1 MSRNVIWTLI
11 FILAPLL
18 LLLLLFFLPFSLFG
32 EKKRRKETKR
42 RPLRSLTAVT
52 LLLSAAMLFCWGLN
66 MAALTWVTAEEIYHR
81 CRTFG
86 EGFADWA
93 AKACRMPAYY
103 DPALAEQGR
112 LWRQYEHPGDL
123 AFDIESGLRSLPEF
137 TLSSRYSPTL
147 LAERNITP
155 EAAILF
161 LDGEGKLLY
170 GGREVVYFPFYA
182 PEKAWTTNATEPQ
195 EMSGGWVDLSREGE
209 DDPYARLREIYRRDG
224 TLRFEVETLRISG
237 YLEGTEIRPVAM
249 DLLTQEAYSQ
259 GARRWQEEKGQGFRD
274 AYYVDDL
281 DRAGYLEWE
290 HLFGDA
296 GAETGG
302 EMTTI
307 YASFPEMNVP
317 GKQRITLRG
326 AQGEALSFENLEA
339 LLLTKASSG
348 LHLGDNENLRTVLRM
363 DTRYDFDLRDP
374 GEKKLDFLM
383 LTAVC
388 FHPLKSAV
396 RALRFVYIGT
406 GLMAALLVLL
416 LRSSLKKRL
425 IAPVTDV
432 SDGMAGD
439 WYNLYTPWG
448 IPSVWREPA
457 ALIEGY
463 WAEQDRRRYDKNEI
477 TRLQKALDYAREAEQ
492 ARRQLTSN
500 LAHELKTPLAVVH
513 SYAEGLLSRI
523 AEEKREQ
530 YLDTILSEAERMDGL
545 VMEMLDLSRLEA
557 GKVRLSRDEFDLRAL
572 ADDLLEKLRPLAEER
587 GLEAVLTPGEPCPVT
602 ADEGRIAQVLENL
615 LSNALRYAPAGTWVK
630 ARVGIDRG
638 KACFRVENPVE
649 KPFTVEELSKI
660 WEPFYRRDKAR
671 SGKGTGLGLA
681 IVKNIVELHGGRCLV
696 WNTGNGV
703 EFSVELPL

>member
-1 MSRNVIWTLI
+1 MGRNILWILV
-11 FILAPLL
+11 FILGPLL
-18 LLLLLFFLPFSLFG
+18 LLFLIPFVLSG
-32 EKKRRKETKR
+32 EKKRQKEAKHR
-42 RPLRSLTAVT
+42 SVRSLTAVT
-52 LLLSAAMLFCWGLN
+52 LLLSAAMLLYWGLN

-81 CRTFG
+81 CRSFS

-93 AKACRMPAYY
+93 AKACSLPAFY

-123 AFDIESGLRSLPEF
+123 AFEIQSGLHSLPEF
-137 TLSSRYSPTL
+137 TLPSRYSTSIL
-147 LAERNITP
+147 TENSITP
-155 EAAILF
+155 ETAVLF

-170 GGREVVYFPFYA
+170 GGRDVVFFPFYA
-182 PEKAWTTNATEPQ
+182 PEEAWTTNAANPQ
-195 EMSGGWVDLSREGE
+195 EMSGGWVDLGREGE
-209 DDPYARLREIYRRDG
+209 GDPFARLREIYRRDG

-237 YLEGTEIRPVAM
+237 YLEGTEIRPAAM
-249 DLLTQEAYSQ
+249 AMLTQEAFSR
-259 GARRWQEEKGQGFRD
+259 GAQRWQEEKGEGFRD
-274 AYYVDDL
+274 AYFVDDL

-290 HLFGDA
+290 QLFGDA
-296 GAETGG
+296 GAEAGV
-302 EMTTI
+302 ELTTI

-326 AQGEALSFENLEA
+326 AQGEALTFENLDA
-339 LLLTKASSG
+339 LLMTNAVSG
-348 LHLGDNENLRTVLRM
+348 LSLGDHENLRTVLRL
-363 DTRYDFDLRDP
+363 DTRYYFDLRDP
-374 GEKKLDFLM
+374 AEKKLDFLM

-388 FHPLKSAV
+388 FHPLKSAM
-396 RALRFVYIGT
+396 RALRLVYIAG
-406 GLMAALLVLL
+406 GLLSALLVLL
-416 LRSSLKKRL
+416 LRNSLKKRL
-425 IAPVTDV
+425 ITPITDV
-432 SDGMAGD
+432 ADGMAGD

-457 ALIEGY
+457 ALIDGY
-463 WAEQDRRRYDKNEI
+463 WAEQDRRRSDKNEI
-477 TRLQKALDYAREAEQ
+477 KRLQKALDYAREAEQ
-492 ARRQLTSN
+492 ARRLFTSN

-513 SYAEGLLSRI
+513 SYAEGLLSHI

-557 GKVRLSRDEFDLRAL
+557 GKVRLSRDGFDLRAL
-572 ADDLLEKLRPLAEER
+572 TENVLDKLRPLAEER
-587 GLEAVLTPGEPCPVT
+587 GLAVTLTPGEPCPVT

-615 LSNALRYAPAGTWVK
+615 LSNALRYAPAGTWAM

-649 KPFTVEELSKI
+649 RSFTVEELSRV

-671 SGKGTGLGLA
+671 SGRGTGLGLS
-681 IVKNIVELHGGRCLV
+681 IVKNVVELHGGKCQV